1 MGTKE
6 KGIIII
12 KARRGGLYLSRELVK
27 CLTDAQYFISKYV
40 KMQRKDGK

>member
-6 KGIIII
+6 KGIVTL
-12 KARRGGLYLSRELVK
+12 KARRGGLYLSKELVK

-40 KMQRKDGK
+40 KIEKI